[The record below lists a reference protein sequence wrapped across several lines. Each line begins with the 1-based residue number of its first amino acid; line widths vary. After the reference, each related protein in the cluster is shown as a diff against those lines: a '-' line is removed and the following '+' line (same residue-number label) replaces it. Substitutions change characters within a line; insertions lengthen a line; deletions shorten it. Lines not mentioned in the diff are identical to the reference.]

1 MQGPITYRAFA
12 QRVRR
17 HRRTDVVQAV
27 GAAAARQHMAELQQ
41 RGDEGT
47 GAAARQF
54 VLAGIA
60 RAALLHANDHREA
73 GVEPRDLKE
82 MANYYFNVEDPALGK
97 TPGDDRLRGLLSRIA
112 YEQFPFQFSIME
124 NVGRTLPL
132 LLDSMASCNGAPSPD
147 DWRDR
152 LGVDL
157 EGLVR
162 LAFVV
167 FVAVVQNGGR
177 IDRATLRMPHVAPV
191 FTPLSPDA
199 ALEIVDRLFAWTPD
213 QHKVR
218 GLEGQVAGY
227 EKWSFNPLLAR
238 PLVAID
244 DTLIAPAP
252 RLILERVSPTGL
264 YFDGVDAWGSAFT
277 DSLGCGFENYVGRQL
292 DHLEHADVHPEV
304 TFGSP
309 EQRTVDY
316 FVVADEVVV
325 LVEVKASRP
334 VTAMRHGIEAADEDF
349 VRKIGHAADQIR
361 RTMDLLDT
369 GHPAVGHIPRDRP
382 VRGLIVTLEPFHLAN
397 TFLFEDLI
405 PPPREGLAIASSHE
419 VEGVVAAL
427 ADRTDVGQRLL
438 RALDPTPPTPPSL
451 TAAAEDLDSGP
462 NPMLDD
468 AWRRFTAVFDG
479 LRDAG
484 A

>member
-1 MQGPITYRAFA
+1 MQGPITYRAFS

-17 HRRTDVVQAV
+17 HRRSDVLEAV
-27 GAAAARQHMAELQQ
+27 AAAAARQHMAELL
-41 RGDEGT
+41 RGDDQGSRT
-47 GAAARQF
+47 AARQF

-73 GVEPRDLKE
+73 GVDPRDLRE
-82 MANYYFNVEDPALGK
+82 MADYYFNVEDPGLDQ
-97 TPGDDRLRGLLSRIA
+97 TPGGDRLRGLLSRVA
-112 YEQFPFQFSIME
+112 YEQFPFQFSVME

-132 LLDSMASCNGAPSPD
+132 LLDSMATCEGAPSPH

-157 EGLVR
+157 ETLVR

-167 FVAVVQNGGR
+167 FVALTGNGGR
-177 IDRATLRMPHVAPV
+177 IHRATLRMPHVALA

-199 ALEIVDRLFAWTPD
+199 GLEIVDRLFAWTPEE
-213 QHKVR
+213 HKAR
-218 GLEGQVAGY
+218 GLQGQIARY
-227 EKWSFNPLLAR
+227 EKWSFNTLLAR

-252 RLILERVSPTGL
+252 RLVLERVSPTGL
-264 YFDGVDAWGSAFT
+264 YFDGVEAWGSAFT
-277 DSLGCGFENYVGRQL
+277 DSLGCGFEIYTGRQL
-292 DHLEHADVHPEV
+292 DHLAHAEVHPEV

-316 FVVADEVVV
+316 FVVTDEVVV

-334 VTAMRHGIEAADEDF
+334 VTAMRYGTQAADEDF
-349 VRKIGHAADQIR
+349 VRKIGHAVDQIR
-361 RTMDLLDT
+361 RTMAMLDD
-369 GHPAVGHIPRDRP
+369 GHPAVRHIPRDRP
-382 VRGLIVTLEPFHLAN
+382 ALGLIVTLEPFHLAN

-427 ADRTDVGQRLL
+427 AQRRDVGQRLL
-438 RALDPTPPTPPSL
+438 RALNPDPPTPPSL
-451 TAAAEDLDSGP
+451 TTAAEDLESGP
-462 NPMLDD
+462 NPILDD
-468 AWRRFTAVFDG
+468 AWGRFTAVFDR
-479 LRDAG
+479 LRDA
-484 A
+484 AQ

>member
-1 MQGPITYRAFA
+1 MRGPITYRAFA

-17 HRRTDVVQAV
+17 HRRTDVLEAV
-27 GAAAARQHMAELQQ
+27 AAAAARQHMAELQQ
-41 RGDEGT
+41 GDDQGSR
-47 GAAARQF
+47 AAARQF

-73 GVEPRDLKE
+73 GVDPRDLRE
-82 MANYYFNVEDPALGK
+82 MADYHFNVEDPALDQ
-97 TPGDDRLRGLLSRIA
+97 TPGGDRLRGLLSRIA
-112 YEQFPFQFSIME
+112 YEQFPFQSSIME

-132 LLDSMASCNGAPSPD
+132 LLDSMAACDGAPSSH

-152 LGVDL
+152 LGVEL
-157 EGLVR
+157 EDLVR

-167 FVAVVQNGGR
+167 FVAMTKNGGR

-191 FTPLSPDA
+191 FTPHSPDT
-199 ALEIVDRLFAWTPD
+199 ALEVVDRLFAWTPD
-213 QHKVR
+213 EHKAR
-218 GLEGQVAGY
+218 GMEDQVAGY

-238 PLVAID
+238 PLVAMD

-277 DSLGCGFENYVGRQL
+277 DSLGCAFEHYTGRQL
-292 DHLEHADVHPEV
+292 AHLAYAEVHPEV

-316 FVVADEVVV
+316 FVVTDEVVV

-334 VTAMRHGIEAADEDF
+334 IMAMRHGTEAADGDF
-349 VRKIGHAADQIR
+349 VRKIGHAVDQIR
-361 RTMDLLDT
+361 RTMTMLDD

-397 TFLFEDLI
+397 TFVFEDLI
-405 PPPREGLAIASSHE
+405 PPPRERLAIASSHE

-427 ADRTDVGQRLL
+427 AERRDVGQRLL
-438 RALDPTPPTPPSL
+438 RALDPDPPTPPSL
-451 TAAAEDLDSGP
+451 TAAGEDLESGP
-462 NPMLDD
+462 NPILDD
-468 AWRRFTAVFDG
+468 AWGRFTAVFDR

-484 A
+484 Q

>member
-1 MQGPITYRAFA
+1 MQGPITYRDFM

-17 HRRTDVVQAV
+17 HRRKDVVEAV
-27 GAAAARQHMAELQQ
+27 AAAAASQHMAELQQ
-41 RGDEGT
+41 GDGQ
-47 GAAARQF
+47 GSPAAAGQF

-60 RAALLHANDHREA
+60 RAALLHGNDHREA
-73 GVEPRDLKE
+73 GVDPSDLKQ
-82 MANYYFNVEDPALGK
+82 MADYYFNVEDPALDQA
-97 TPGDDRLRGLLSRIA
+97 PGGDRLRGLLSRIA
-112 YEQFPFQFSIME
+112 YEQFSFQFSIME

-132 LLDSMASCNGAPSPD
+132 LLDSMDACDGAPSPH

-157 EGLVR
+157 EDLVR

-167 FVAVVQNGGR
+167 FVATVQNGGR

-191 FTPLSPDA
+191 FTPHSPDA

-213 QHKVR
+213 QHKAR

-244 DTLIAPAP
+244 DTLVAPAP

-277 DSLGCGFENYVGRQL
+277 GSLGCGFETYIGRQL
-292 DHLEHADVHPEV
+292 EYLEHAEVHPEV

-334 VTAMRHGIEAADEDF
+334 VTAMRHGTEAADEDF

-361 RTMDLLDT
+361 RTMGMLDA
-369 GHPAVGHIPRDRP
+369 GHSAVGHIPRDRP

-405 PPPREGLAIASSHE
+405 PPPHEGLAIASSHE

-438 RALDPTPPTPPSL
+438 RALDPTPPKPPSL

-462 NPMLDD
+462 NPILDD
-468 AWRRFTAVFDG
+468 AWGRFTAVFDR
-479 LRDAG
+479 LRQQSA
-484 A
+484 